1 MTTRNVNIWSRL
13 DKATITVFLLMVII
27 GWFNIYAAVYNEDH
41 TKIID
46 LSQRYGKQFV
56 WILATIVIAVF
67 VVVIDTRF
75 YFFFAYFIYGG
86 LIFLLM
92 MVLILGKD
100 INGAKSW
107 FQIGSLSIQP
117 SEFAKFGTALA
128 LAAYLNSI
136 KNDLSRLRIFFIS
149 IGIILF
155 PAFLIVLQPDM
166 GSAVVYFALFIVLF
180 REGMSPY
187 IFISGLIMG
196 ILFFFTLIFN
206 NLYLTIGLIAV
217 AFILAWFVTRKW
229 KLCLEGL
236 GIFVLVSI
244 IMYLFNIL
252 IIKVLNDEHVLFIS
266 IILSG
271 TVYAYYFYNKKAIS
285 LLVIFIFLIAS
296 LAFVN
301 SVDFAFSNLMKPH
314 QKERVE
320 ILLGIKSDP
329 HGTGYN
335 VNQSI
340 ISIGS
345 GGFSGKGYLKGTQT
359 KFKFVP
365 AQSTDFI
372 FCTIGEEWGFIG
384 CFVVIVLY
392 VFLLIRLIILAERQR
407 SDFSRIYGYG
417 VVSIL
422 FVHFF
427 INIGM
432 AIGLVPVI
440 GIPLPFLSY
449 GGSSLWGFTILLF
462 IFLRLDASRAEY
474 LV

>member
-1 MTTRNVNIWSRL
+1 VTTRNVNIWGRL
-13 DKATITVFLLMVII
+13 DKATILVFLLIVII
-27 GWFNIYAAVYNEDH
+27 GWFNIYAAVFNEEH

-56 WILATIVIAVF
+56 WILATLVIAVF

-86 LIFLLM
+86 LMFLLM
-92 MVLILGKD
+92 MVLIVGKD
-100 INGAKSW
+100 INGARSW
-107 FQIGSLSIQP
+107 YQIGSLSLQP

-128 LAAYLNSI
+128 LAAYLNSR
-136 KNDLSRLRIFFIS
+136 KQDLSKLRVFMIS
-149 IGIILF
+149 ISIILF

-187 IFISGLIMG
+187 IFISGLIMV

-206 NLYLTIGLIAV
+206 NIYLTIGIIAA
-217 AFILAWFVTRKW
+217 AFILAWFVSRKW

-236 GIFVLVSI
+236 GIFILVSFI
-244 IMYLFNIL
+244 IYLFNSL
-252 IIKVLNDEHVLFIS
+252 IIKVLNDEHILFIS

-271 TVYAYYFYNKKAIS
+271 TVYAFYFYNKKAIS
-285 LLVIFIFLIAS
+285 ILVIYFFLVGS

-301 SVDFAFSNLMKPH
+301 SVDFAFNNLMKPH

-372 FCTIGEEWGFIG
+372 FCTIGEEWGFMG
-384 CFVVIVLY
+384 SFVVIGLY

-417 VVSIL
+417 VVSIF

-449 GGSSLWGFTILLF
+449 GGSSLWSFTILLF

>member
-1 MTTRNVNIWSRL
+1 VTRNINIWNRL
-13 DKATITVFLLMVII
+13 DKASIGIFLLLVII
-27 GWFNIYAAVYNEDH
+27 GWFNIYAAVFNEEH
-41 TKIID
+41 TRIID
-46 LSQRYGKQFV
+46 LTQRYGKQFV
-56 WILATIVIAVF
+56 WILATVVIAVF

-75 YFFFAYFIYGG
+75 YFFFAYFIYG
-86 LIFLLM
+86 FLLFLLLL
-92 MVLILGKD
+92 VLFVGKD
-100 INGAKSW
+100 INGARSW
-107 FQIGSLSIQP
+107 FQFGTLSLQP
-117 SEFAKFGTALA
+117 SEFTKIGTALA
-128 LAAYLNSI
+128 LAAYLNASRH
-136 KNDLSRLRIFFIS
+136 DLGKLTVFMIS
-149 IGIILF
+149 VGIIIL
-155 PAFLIVLQPDM
+155 PALLIVLQPDM
-166 GSAVVYFALFIVLF
+166 GSAVVFFALFIVLF

-187 IFISGLIMG
+187 ILISGLLMA

-206 NLYLTIGLIAV
+206 NTWLSVSLISAALV
-217 AFILAWFVTRKW
+217 LAWIATRKW
-229 KLCLEGL
+229 KLCLLAL
-236 GIFVLVSI
+236 GVLTGMSLLVYELNSLLI
-244 IMYLFNIL
+244 KSMKNEHIL
-252 IIKVLNDEHVLFIS
+252 LISVL
-266 IILSG
+266 LSG
-271 TVYAYYFYNKKAIS
+271 VIFAVYFYNKKAI
-285 LLVIFIFLIAS
+285 LLLMIYLFLAGS

-301 SVDFAFSNLMKPH
+301 SVNLAFNNLMQPH

-320 ILLGIKSDP
+320 IMLGIKSDP

-345 GGFSGKGYLKGTQT
+345 GGFSGKGYLQGTQT

-372 FCTIGEEWGFIG
+372 FCTIGEEWGFMG
-384 CFVVIVLY
+384 SFVVIALY
-392 VFLLIRLIILAERQR
+392 VILLIRLIILAERQR

-417 VVSIL
+417 VVSIF

-432 AIGLVPVI
+432 TVGLVPVI

-449 GGSSLWGFTILLF
+449 GGSSLWAFTILLF